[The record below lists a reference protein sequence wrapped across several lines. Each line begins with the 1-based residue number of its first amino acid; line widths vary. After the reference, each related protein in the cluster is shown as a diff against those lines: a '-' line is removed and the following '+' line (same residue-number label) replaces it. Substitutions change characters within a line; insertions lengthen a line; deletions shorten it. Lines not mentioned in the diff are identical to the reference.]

1 MAKTVNVTAHSTPTA
16 NNLAL
21 LDGSGG
27 AQNGYSEQD
36 IIKQL
41 IDTSEFMSSRL
52 KGKLRSSVPAAVEGT
67 EVPDTASRTSQT
79 QVETTL
85 KLC

>member
-1 MAKTVNVTAHSTPTA
+1 MAKTVNVTAHSPTA

-21 LDGSGG
+21 LDGSSG
-27 AQNGYSEQD
+27 AQNGYNEQD

-52 KGKLRSSVPAAVEGT
+52 KGKLRSSVPASVEG
-67 EVPDTASRTSQT
+67 
-79 QVETTL
+79 
-85 KLC
+85 